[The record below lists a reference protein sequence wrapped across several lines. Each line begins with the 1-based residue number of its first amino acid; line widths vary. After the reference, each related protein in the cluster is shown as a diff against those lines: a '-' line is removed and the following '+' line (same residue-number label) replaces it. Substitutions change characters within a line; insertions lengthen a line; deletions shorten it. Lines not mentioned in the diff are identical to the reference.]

1 MRPNGRRWRKIE
13 PANDTGRHPSAGR
26 MAPMPNQTNRQMKM
40 IEQCAA
46 AAFLV
51 CLAAGCANS
60 GVSIPTDAAPVG
72 ENRQTEQGPQS
83 TAAELAAKQERY
95 RQRLR
100 EYEERKAR
108 ERAERIEA
116 ARRKELAIQEEYRR
130 RIRGERGAE
139 AAQPEIADRGR
150 GNSNDKSILFAGM
163 VPDVPKRVVLSGT
176 AYERESA
183 LKALPAT
190 ENQSVFADVA
200 LHDPFGRVRFA
211 AVERLRDDDALAA
224 IATSGDEPYIRAEA
238 ARKVKNRS
246 VLAKLADDPSE
257 IVRRA
262 AREALGQ

>member
-1 MRPNGRRWRKIE
+1 
-13 PANDTGRHPSAGR
+13 
-26 MAPMPNQTNRQMKM
+26 MKQ
-40 IEQCAA
+40 IDKLFAA
-46 AAFLV
+46 VLLLCIAT
-51 CLAAGCANS
+51 GCANPA
-60 GVSIPTDAAPVG
+60 IRPG
-72 ENRQTEQGPQS
+72 ENPDAGNSRPDGRGNA
-83 TAAELAAKQERY
+83 TAAELAAKEMRY

-130 RIRGERGAE
+130 RIRGESGAE
-139 AAQPEIADRGR
+139 TAQPEIADRRR

-211 AVERLRDDDALAA
+211 AVERLQDDDALAA

-238 ARKVKNRS
+238 ARKVKDRS
-246 VLAKLADDPSE
+246 ILSKLAEDPSE
-257 IVRRA
+257 LVRRA
-262 AREALGQ
+262 AREAL